1 MNAREAMEAL
11 LEGKTL
17 VEKFP
22 KWTAKYIRMKG
33 DRIEYK
39 RIGEKWRDIE
49 DIPLI
54 CLDFTHIQEEGE

>member
-22 KWTAKYIRMKG
+22 KYRAKYIRMKG
-33 DRIEYK
+33 DKIEYL
-39 RIGEKWRDIE
+39 RLGFKWVECE

-54 CLDFTHIQEEGE
+54 CLDFTHI